1 MKVSPVHSIRLRVLL
16 FVVALIVVATSLSL
30 WYTLRQFETATT
42 FELEQEGI
50 LFSDTL
56 EAEIA
61 PLAEVGDVAGLQAH
75 IDRFVVIREEK
86 DLEINVILLKGDKS
100 AVVASNVPDNIE
112 ATSPEEHAAL
122 LATLH
127 EGRPIVAS
135 EHEPANDAEKPS
147 PFLLSLGFY
156 PADDQHSLSIT
167 TPLIVHKRKLGS
179 INVKLSVA
187 RIDQELAAIRW
198 TLLGTGIVALLLVM
212 VGLALLLNRQVF
224 NPLQRMAEKM
234 HQIAEGDLSQ
244 RIAQQGPPN
253 EISWLANTFDQMI
266 DKVQAAF
273 NWEKRFTADIAHELR
288 TPLTVLKGLIG
299 VTLTQP
305 RTTTEYEHTFKR
317 LETEVDRLA
326 RLSYDLLFLARLQQ
340 GQLRLPLEELD
351 FSSLLGAIVDQMQPL
366 AQAKG
371 VTLIEQV
378 PPKLTLHGD
387 PDHLIRLFINLVDN
401 AIKHT
406 PVGGQVCVHTEHQG
420 RKLVTAVSD
429 TGTGIAP
436 EHLSLLFERFYRVEA
451 DRARSSGGAGLGL
464 AIAYEIIQA
473 HQGAIEVA
481 STPGYGSTFTVHLP
495 ATPPV

>member
-1 MKVSPVHSIRLRVLL
+1 MKVSPLHSIRLRVLL
-16 FVVALIVVATSLSL
+16 FVVALIVVAATLSL

-50 LFSDTL
+50 LLSDAL
-56 EAEIA
+56 EAGIA
-61 PLAEVGDVAGLQAH
+61 PLAEIGDVAGLQAH
-75 IDRFVVIREEK
+75 LDRFVAIREEK
-86 DLEINVILLKGDKS
+86 DLEINVILLQGDKS
-100 AVVASNVPDNIE
+100 AIVASNIPDNVN
-112 ATSPEEHAAL
+112 ATSPEEHTAL
-122 LATLH
+122 LAALH

-156 PADDQHSLSIT
+156 PADDQHTLSIT
-167 TPLIVHKRKLGS
+167 TPLIGRERKLGS

-187 RIDQELAAIRW
+187 RIDQKLAAIRW
-198 TLLGTGIVALLLVM
+198 TLLGMGIVALLLVM
-212 VGLALLLNRQVF
+212 VGLVLLLNLQVF

-234 HQIAEGDLSQ
+234 HQIAGGDLSQ

-273 NWEKRFTADIAHELR
+273 NWEKRFAADVAHELR
-288 TPLTVLKGLIG
+288 TPLTALKGLIS

-305 RTTTEYEHTFKR
+305 RTKTEYEQTFKR

-326 RLSYDLLFLARLQQ
+326 RLSYDLLFLGRLQQ
-340 GQLRLPLEELD
+340 GQLRPRLEAID
-351 FSSLLGAIVDQMQPL
+351 FSSLLSAIVDQMQPL

-371 VTLIEQV
+371 VALIEQV
-378 PPKLTLHGD
+378 PPKLTLQGD
-387 PDHLIRLFINLVDN
+387 ADHLIRLFINLLDN

-406 PVGGQVCVHTEHQG
+406 SLGGQVRVQAERQG
-420 RKLVTAVSD
+420 HKIVTTVSD
-429 TGTGIAP
+429 TGAGIAP

-473 HQGAIEVA
+473 HQGTIEVA
-481 STPGYGSTFTVHLP
+481 STLGQGSTFTVHLP
-495 ATPPV
+495 ATSLA